1 MANVP
6 TGTTFSVATAF
17 GSSFTVTGVSNAST
31 AVVTTSTAHSYSN
44 GDVVEITNGWGRVTK
59 RVFEIGAVTSTTFT
73 LVNLDTSSTTTYP
86 ASGGAGTVR
95 KVTTWVQLTKIMNPQ
110 TSGGDPKTVTYKY
123 LENDTEFSI
132 NDGFTPTSYTL
143 ELDDDDTTAG
153 YTALRSLT
161 DVQSDTV
168 LKMLLRNGSRV
179 YIPGRV
185 ALNDV
190 PRLTEGQINRIS
202 AVVNGNSRHT
212 RYSA

>member
-17 GSSFTVTGVSNAST
+17 GTALTVTGVTNANP

-73 LVNLDTSSTTTYP
+73 LVGLDTSSTTTYP
-86 ASGGAGTVR
+86 SSGGAGTVR
-95 KVTTWVQLTKIMNPQ
+95 KVTTWVQLTKVMNPQ
-110 TSGGDPKTVTYKY
+110 TSGGDPKQVTYKY
-123 LENDTEFSI
+123 LESDVEFSI
-132 NDGFTPTSYTL
+132 NDGFTPTSYSM

-153 YTALRSLT
+153 YTALRNLT

-179 YIPGRV
+179 YIPGRA

-190 PRLTEGQINRIS
+190 PRLTEGQVNRITLS
-202 AVVNGNSRHT
+202 FNGNNRHS

>member
-17 GSSFTVTGVSNAST
+17 GTTFTVSAISNATT

-59 RVFEIGAVTSTTFT
+59 RVFEIGSVTSTTFT
-73 LVNLDTSSTTTYP
+73 LVNLDTSNTTTYP
-86 ASGGAGTVR
+86 SSGGAGTVR

-110 TSGGDPKTVTYKY
+110 TSGGDPKTVTYKF
-123 LENDTEFSI
+123 LESDVEYSL
-132 NDGFTPTSYTL
+132 NDGWSPTSYSL

-153 YTALRSLT
+153 YTALRNLT

-179 YIPGRV
+179 YIPGRA

-190 PRLTEGQINRIS
+190 PRLTEGQINRIV
-202 AVVNGNSRHT
+202 AQFNGNARHT
-212 RYSA
+212 RYAA

>member
-6 TGTTFSVATAF
+6 TGTVFSVATAF
-17 GSSFTVTGVSNAST
+17 GTTLTVSGISNASP

-44 GDVVEITNGWGRVTK
+44 GDVVEITNGWGRATK

-73 LVNLDTSSTTTYP
+73 LVNLDTSNTTTYP
-86 ASGGAGTVR
+86 SSGGAGTVR
-95 KVTTWVQLTKIMNPQ
+95 KVTTWVQLTKVMNPQ
-110 TSGGDPKTVTYKY
+110 TSGGEPKQVNYKY
-123 LENDTEFSI
+123 LESDVEYSI
-132 NDGFTPTSYTL
+132 SDGFSPTSYSM

-168 LKMLLRNGSRV
+168 LKMLLKNGSRV

-190 PRLTEGQINRIS
+190 PRLTEGQINRIQMS
-202 AVVNGNSRHT
+202 FNGQARHV
-212 RYSA
+212 RYAA